1 MSPDVVR
8 RAPNAGL
15 VVEAYLGRILG
26 STELVGLNL
35 PKEQSKWLAR
45 GFVTY
50 TNLSGTPGLYLPVRN
65 PVMRLDAWATTSTP
79 GSGTPPW
86 AKAYDLLEIIRDG
99 VFGKIDQTPFE
110 MTKPNYGRARMLSA
124 YLTTEPAE
132 VKGDPSG
139 FARVQADLALEWVV
153 AP

>member
-1 MSPDVVR
+1 MSDAPVR
-8 RAPNAGL
+8 RVPNAGL
-15 VVEAYLGRILG
+15 VAEAFVGRILG
-26 STELVGLNL
+26 STELVGMSL
-35 PKEQSKWLAR
+35 PKNQSAWVER

-50 TNLSGTPGLYLPVRN
+50 TNLSGTPGLDLPVRN
-65 PVMRLDAWATTSTP
+65 PVMRLDAWATTGTS
-79 GSGTPPW
+79 GSSTPPW

-99 VFGKIDQTPFE
+99 VFGKIDQTPFS
-110 MTKPNYGRARMLSA
+110 MTKPNYGQARMLSA